1 MRQLISLKSII
12 NTSSALFR
20 LILERPSRMDASKIT
35 ELLQKQ
41 NTRYI
46 DRSKPVDASTMIWMN
61 QIQSSKYI
69 KGVATCTGLQNNN
82 VPTQAVC
89 SDENGNCSYG
99 NGKQMTLTT
108 GSTKRYPSV
117 FAGAAGSASEI
128 YSSEKI
134 MLQQAG
140 RNLCAGMIVA
150 QDAYTVL
157 PTCFAV
163 NTNGPTSTTPTP
175 TVNNG
180 DTNPYLPPFD
190 TYYKYKNPSA
200 LNSAPLPD
208 QNLKHFVQPCC
219 P

>member
-1 MRQLISLKSII
+1 
-12 NTSSALFR
+12 
-20 LILERPSRMDASKIT
+20 MDASKIT

-46 DRSKPVDASTMIWMN
+46 HRNKAVDASTMIWMN

-69 KGVATCTGLQNNN
+69 KGVTTCTGLQNTN

-89 SDENGNCSYG
+89 SDGNGNCSYG

-108 GSTKRYPSV
+108 GSTHRYPSV
-117 FAGAAGSASEI
+117 FAGAAGSASET
-128 YSSEKI
+128 YSSDKI
-134 MLQQAG
+134 MLQKAG
-140 RNLCAGMIVA
+140 RNLCAGMIVD
-150 QDAYTVL
+150 QDTYTVL

-163 NTNGPTSTTPTP
+163 NTNGPTTDVPKPS
-175 TVNNG
+175 VNNG

-190 TYYKYKNPSA
+190 TYYKNKTPCF
-200 LNSAPLPD
+200 PIQD
-208 QNLKHFVQPCC
+208 QNQKHVVQPNCC